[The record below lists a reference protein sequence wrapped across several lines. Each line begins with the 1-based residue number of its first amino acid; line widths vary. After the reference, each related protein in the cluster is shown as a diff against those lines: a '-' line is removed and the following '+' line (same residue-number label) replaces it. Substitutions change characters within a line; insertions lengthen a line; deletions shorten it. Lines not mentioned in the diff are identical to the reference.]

1 MTLHGSTLVIYLLI
15 GAGVAC
21 AVYVSDLAG
30 SPAQRGFQT
39 AASLVFWPLF
49 LPLLLQKVQTRRS
62 VPVDV
67 PPADDLAKAIAQV
80 EAELNEALHSLRGWA
95 DEALHSHAG
104 RLQALGRRWQA
115 EAARIREMDRLLALP
130 EYAVPNDAIQAERP
144 AVRDGVSTPDGLGR
158 GADTMVQI
166 VERLRQVRQHAHEE
180 LMESLARVRQ
190 VAAMLHLA
198 RFTGE
203 PPARAAELLADIE
216 AAAER
221 MQAATVPD
229 ESIPSAANG
238 TSNRG

>member
-1 MTLHGSTLVIYLLI
+1 MTLLGSTLVIYLLI

-80 EAELNEALHSLRGWA
+80 EAELN
-95 DEALHSHAG
+95 EALHSHAG

>member
-1 MTLHGSTLVIYLLI
+1 
-15 GAGVAC
+15 
-21 AVYVSDLAG
+21 
-30 SPAQRGFQT
+30 
-39 AASLVFWPLF
+39 
-49 LPLLLQKVQTRRS
+49 
-62 VPVDV
+62 
-67 PPADDLAKAIAQV
+67 
-80 EAELNEALHSLRGWA
+80 
-95 DEALHSHAG
+95 
-104 RLQALGRRWQA
+104 
-115 EAARIREMDRLLALP
+115 
-130 EYAVPNDAIQAERP
+130 
-144 AVRDGVSTPDGLGR
+144 
-158 GADTMVQI
+158 MVQI